1 MHEWAVRHVEGFE
14 ARSLDEPAVARKH
27 ATACTYRPVAPR
39 RLVRPN
45 DDLAAVSAV
54 SRVGTQGCVLANV
67 RSLRC
72 VRSIGTGAIAP
83 DENLAAT
90 RMPRGVEDGVVRDGH
105 VVAKYLDRAANTAFF

>member
-14 ARSLDEPAVARKH
+14 ARSLDESAVARKD
-27 ATACTYRPVAPR
+27 ATACTNRPVAPR

-54 SRVGTQGCVLANV
+54 RRVGTQGCVFTNV

-72 VRSIGTGAIAP
+72 ARSVGTAAIAP
-83 DENLAAT
+83 DENLTAT
-90 RMPRGVEDGVVRDGH
+90 RMPRGVEAGVVRDGH
-105 VVAKYLDRAANTAFF
+105 VVAKDLDRAANTAFF